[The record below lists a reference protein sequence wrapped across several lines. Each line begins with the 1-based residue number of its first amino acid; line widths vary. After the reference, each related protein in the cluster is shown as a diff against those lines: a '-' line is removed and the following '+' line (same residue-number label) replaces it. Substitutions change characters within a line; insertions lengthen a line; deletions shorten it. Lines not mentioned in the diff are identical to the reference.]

1 MTMSEMATRTPTPTA
16 TRRDVIG
23 KLTAA
28 LFTFS
33 AATMLRSRSAS
44 ATHNPPPSGCYGYG
58 VCHCCNSCGSVRADL
73 GCPTGTGCWYWTDT
87 VSCRTYK
94 CCDYMYAGSPCLCR
108 TLVCY
113 CC

>member
-1 MTMSEMATRTPTPTA
+1 MRTPLATETSTA

-23 KLTAA
+23 KMGAA

-33 AATMLRSRSAS
+33 ATTLLRSRSAS
-44 ATHNPPPSGCYGYG
+44 ANHVGPPAGCYGYPS
-58 VCHCCNSCGSVRADL
+58 CHCCNSCGPVRADL
-73 GCPTGTGCWYWTDT
+73 GCPTGTGCWYGVDT
-87 VSCRTYK
+87 ISCRTYK
-94 CCDYMYAGSPCLCR
+94 CCDYMYNGAPCLCR